1 VRGIPIGDKPGE
13 WGYEYTETQ
22 KFYRPKRYAEKCK
35 GVPKKARLV
44 SSNDIEEI
52 YEYEKP
58 IKFRSAIRQNKSQNV
73 WYTETKVISLI
84 DDKREWLSDG
94 SSYPIYVYN
103 VDDDY
108 HKNFETKTKNLL
120 TGACNYCMN

>member
-1 VRGIPIGDKPGE
+1 MR
-13 WGYEYTETQ
+13 
-22 KFYRPKRYAEKCK
+22 R
-35 GVPKKARLV
+35 
-44 SSNDIEEI
+44 
-52 YEYEKP
+52 P

-103 VDDDY
+103 VNDGCC
-108 HKNFETKTKNLL
+108 KKPEAKTE
-120 TGACNYCMN
+120 GIYIMES